1 MFKLPLSAPQGAAP
15 GTPPTIDEGERFVIT
30 IVGLFSMAGGAV
42 GGIVLATQLAG
53 DRVVQA
59 GFWSAL
65 LGVAAISTLP
75 LVATTTQLFRLW
87 FPSTWTAWTAGWV
100 VLPML
105 AAAALG
111 LVTIVLCLYQQAVTS
126 GSGNPSEW
134 VVYTAIPF
142 VGLIAG
148 AAVFG
153 VAAGILDKIN
163 ADL

>member
-1 MFKLPLSAPQGAAP
+1 MFKLPVTVSRGVDGQPVAS
-15 GTPPTIDEGERFVIT
+15 TIDEGERFVLT
-30 IVGLFSMAGGAV
+30 VVGVGSMIGGAA
-42 GGIVLATQLAG
+42 GGIVLATQLDG
-53 DRVVQA
+53 DRTVQA

-87 FPSTWTAWTAGWV
+87 FKSTWLAWTAGWV
-100 VLPML
+100 VIPML
-105 AAAALG
+105 GAAALG
-111 LVTIVLCLYQQAVTS
+111 LTTIVLCLYQQAVTS
-126 GSGNPSEW
+126 GAGNPSEY

-153 VAAGILDKIN
+153 VAAGVLDKIN
-163 ADL
+163 TE